1 MAKIT
6 KHGGPS
12 IAVER
17 RSEPE
22 LVQTP
27 SAAEPHEFPL
37 GPEADKRRP
46 DPVDYSAMKVEDLK
60 AELDRRRELY
70 ERDNDQ
76 DGVAAVTYSKSDKKD
91 DLVALLETDD
101 EELAGA

>member
-6 KHGGPS
+6 VGSGPS
-12 IAVER
+12 NARER
-17 RSEPE
+17 LERGPTEE
-22 LVQTP
+22 LAQ
-27 SAAEPHEFPL
+27 PHEFPL

-46 DPVDYSAMKVEDLK
+46 DPVDYSTMKVEDLK
-60 AELDRRRELY
+60 AELDRRREQY

-76 DGVAAVTYSKSDKKD
+76 DGVTAVAYAKSDKKD

-101 EELAGA
+101 EELAAT